1 MPTTVKPDTTPDGGA
16 FISGGRAD
24 LETGKHYGG
33 RVVDAEGRTLKE
45 YGEKEENLGR
55 FYAGKDA
62 EGAPRGVAVP
72 IDQLGLAP
80 AVAAK
85 LKAEGYTTAD
95 HLAAATDEELD
106 ALEGFGA
113 ATVKDIRTAVKKGKA
128 V

>member
-24 LETGKHYGG
+24 LESGKHYGG
-33 RVVDAEGRTLKE
+33 RVVDSEGRTLKE
-45 YGEKEENLGR
+45 YGDKEENLGR

-80 AVAAK
+80 AVADK
-85 LKAEGYTTAD
+85 LKKEDYATAAD
-95 HLAAATDEELD
+95 LTAATDEELD
-106 ALEGFGA
+106 AIEGFGA
-113 ATVKDIRTAVKKGKA
+113 ATVADIRKAVKKGKA